1 MTNHKYW
8 VYRYVRR
15 YVQDQ
20 DDAYD
25 ILQESFTAAWSAL
38 ARFDTNRSFTI
49 WLRRI
54 ALNKCRDYGRKQ
66 KVYKTALSLFG
77 ITAGTTE
84 SDYASDAPEDLNDAQ
99 QTFLKLR
106 KAVATLPTSLRDPLI
121 LTAFENLSHKEA
133 GDVLGLSPKAIEL
146 RVYRAKKTLETILDR
161 SDLLTIS
168 GRSG

>member
-8 VYRYVRR
+8 LYRYVRR
-15 YVQDQ
+15 YIHDQ

-38 ARFDTNRSFTI
+38 ARFDNNRSFTI

-54 ALNKCRDYGRKQ
+54 ALNKCRDYGRRQ
-66 KVYKTALSLFG
+66 KVYKTALALFG
-77 ITAGTTE
+77 ISSGMTE
-84 SDYASDAPEDLNDAQ
+84 SDYASDAPEDINDAQ
-99 QTFLKLR
+99 ETFIKLR
-106 KAVATLPTSLRDPLI
+106 KAVADLPTSLRDPLI
-121 LTAFENLSHKEA
+121 LTAFENLSHKQA

-146 RVYRAKKTLETILDR
+146 RVYRAKKALEAILDH
-161 SDLLTIS
+161 SDLSTIS